1 MVAVYSISL
10 VVGLVGLLWVILG
23 GSLAEN
29 LDRPES
35 DPGERLGVSG
45 RSVVGAISGFG
56 MGGLAAEFSPLDF
69 GWPIALVLALV
80 GAVVGVVW
88 VRHAAGQAGS

>member
-1 MVAVYSISL
+1 MVTVYSISL

-29 LDRPES
+29 LDRAER

-45 RSVVGAISGFG
+45 RSVVGAVSGFG

-69 GWPIALVLALV
+69 GWPIALALAII

-88 VRHAAGQAGS
+88 VRHVARQTGS